1 MYLEGYGIPPN
12 LEMALALALGSGNA
26 NDTEGEPGALRG
38 AGAGQAD
45 VVLPLARGGADIN
58 AKDELIAG
66 LLRAPPHVRDI
77 QRHGRVA
84 QALIAEQ
91 SGIKVLVKAMR
102 AHETHAV
109 SVQ

>member
-1 MYLEGYGIPPN
+1 MDDDEAPVLVAQHTLPSAWRAHAEC
-12 LEMALALALGSGNA
+12 
-26 NDTEGEPGALRG
+26 
-38 AGAGQAD
+38 D